1 MLTTTGHPGVNRALR
16 FLLTF
21 GTLAVIASW
30 SAVADAKAKGHKLK
44 MDPSVPET
52 PEPTGPVPP
61 EADAA
66 GHVNFGNP
74 QAEGIGR
81 VTVTSSNGDKIQV
94 YLEGR
99 YFGDTPVTIY
109 SVPKGD
115 YIVEGTIPSSGKQL
129 SKPVS
134 VSENEEATVEL
145 GSGKA
150 PDATAEAGAAS
161 GGSDFWSGEMT
172 PNRKLAT
179 YISVGVAGVGIIGA
193 VAFAILEAGA
203 ESDYERAP
211 AGNQANVDNI
221 ASRGRTYAALTD
233 VGLVLAGVGIA
244 GAIVFGY
251 PLVVKPKAEKNNAP
265 TAMVAPIVAPGVAGA
280 GFSMRF

>member
-1 MLTTTGHPGVNRALR
+1 VLR
-16 FLLTF
+16 ILLTF
-21 GTLAVIASW
+21 GTLAAIAGW
-30 SAVADAKAKGHKLK
+30 SGAADAKAKQKKLK

-61 EADAA
+61 EPDAA

-74 QAEGIGR
+74 QAEGTGR
-81 VTVTSSNGDKIQV
+81 VTVTSSSGDKIQV

-145 GSGKA
+145 GSAK
-150 PDATAEAGAAS
+150 AEAVATENAA
-161 GGSDFWSGEMT
+161 GGDFWSGEMT
-172 PNRKLAT
+172 PKRKMAT
-179 YISVGVAGVGIIGA
+179 YISVGVAAVGLVSTIT
-193 VAFAILEAGA
+193 FAYLESKA
-203 ESDYERAP
+203 EDDYEHAP

-233 VGLVLAGVGIA
+233 VGLVLTGVGIA

-251 PLVVKPKAEKNNAP
+251 PMVIKPKAERPAAP
-265 TAMVAPIVAPGVAGA
+265 TAMVAPILAPGMAGA
-280 GFSMRF
+280 GFAMRF

>member
-1 MLTTTGHPGVNRALR
+1 MLTTTGHSGVTRALR
-16 FLLTF
+16 ILLTF
-21 GTLAVIASW
+21 GTLAAIASW
-30 SAVADAKAKGHKLK
+30 SPTVDAKAKKAKLK
-44 MDPSVPET
+44 MDPTVPET

-81 VTVTSSNGDKIQV
+81 VTVTSSTGDKIQV

-134 VSENEEATVEL
+134 VMENEEATVEL
-145 GSGKA
+145 GAAKA
-150 PDATAEAGAAS
+150 DATASEASSGA
-161 GGSDFWSGEMT
+161 GFWSGEMT

-179 YISVGVAGVGIIGA
+179 YVSCGVAGVGVIMA
-193 VAFAILEAGA
+193 VTFAILESGA
-203 ESDYERAP
+203 ESDYEKAP
-211 AGNQANVDNI
+211 AGNQANVDDI
-221 ASRGRTYAALTD
+221 AARGRRYATLTD

-244 GAIVFGY
+244 GAVVFGY
-251 PLVVKPKAEKNNAP
+251 PLVLHPKEKSTAP
-265 TAMVAPIVAPGVAGA
+265 TAMVTPLLAPGLAGA

>member
-1 MLTTTGHPGVNRALR
+1 VLR

-21 GTLAVIASW
+21 GTLAAIAAW
-30 SAVADAKAKGHKLK
+30 SGAADAKAKGHKLK

-61 EADAA
+61 EPDAA

-74 QAEGIGR
+74 QAEGTGR
-81 VTVTSSNGDKIQV
+81 VTVTSSTGDKIQV

-145 GSGKA
+145 GAAKA
-150 PDATAEAGAAS
+150 AEAVATENANG
-161 GGSDFWSGEMT
+161 DFWGNEMT
-172 PNRKLAT
+172 PKRKMAT
-179 YISVGVAGVGIIGA
+179 YISAGVAVVGIVGA
-193 VAFAILEAGA
+193 ISFAVLEAGA
-203 ESDYERAP
+203 ESDYEHAP
-211 AGNQANVDNI
+211 AGMQSYVDDVRARGQRYATLTNVSI
-221 ASRGRTYAALTD
+221 A
-233 VGLVLAGVGIA
+233 LAGIGIA
-244 GAIVFGY
+244 GAVVFGY
-251 PLVVKPKAEKNNAP
+251 PMFIKPKAEKPAAP
-265 TAMVAPIVAPGVAGA
+265 TAMVAPIVAPGMAGA
-280 GFSMRF
+280 GFAMRF